1 MPNLG
6 RSPLLIILVL
16 FLFLFILL
24 PLLNRKSST
33 NLTDKDRAL
42 RTQQAL
48 TRAMDAEETYFKAN
62 QHYTEHV
69 SDLIAISPKIQTDLI
84 DGFPVQVDSSGGSS
98 YFVQASSTVVQFSR
112 VVKDGKIVAKT
123 CLQLKSAADTYC
135 QRKTS
140 KIQKSI
146 PVT

>member
-24 PLLNRKSST
+24 PLLNRKSSSS
-33 NLTDKDRAL
+33 LTDKDRAL

-48 TRAMDAEETYFKAN
+48 TRAMDAEQAYFAQHK
-62 QHYTEHV
+62 HYTDHV

-84 DGFPVQVDSSGGSS
+84 DGFSVQVDSSGGPS
-98 YFVQASSTVVQFSR
+98 YFVQVSSTVVAFSR
-112 VVKDGKIVAKT
+112 VVRDGKVVAHT
-123 CLQLKSAADTYC
+123 CLQLKSAGDKYC
-135 QRKTS
+135 KRKSTDIL
-140 KIQKSI
+140 KTL
-146 PVT
+146 PAT